1 MISKRINN
9 IVYALI
15 LVFFTACTSDDSVE
29 TNNAID
35 AHVLVFNSMPFNATL
50 KIKSTSF
57 LTVSIDVYNEDSSE
71 LIWTYSNVE
80 INDEPKNIVIGNLRE
95 LKSYH
100 YKIRH
105 DQEVLFKGNFTMLES
120 PGWIADSSSFNV
132 SGELILDGK
141 SMLFNKMSMPS
152 GVFVVDENGKT
163 LWARSSDNFIK
174 MVKLTHRETILTL
187 EDNTGNQLGSG
198 NIILET
204 TFSGDTLT
212 YLKQG
217 VNDFKHMAHHD
228 VLLNN
233 QGNFAY
239 INDIPK
245 DNNYVVDGVSVLN
258 PNGQKI
264 WEWETTPYISIPTLN
279 NNEFVQ
285 PWGNSLTIDESDDNY
300 IVSFR
305 NLNQIW
311 KVHSLTG
318 DVIWSIG
325 KEGTILLEGND
336 AFMFQ
341 HHAQMV
347 SDNKLLLFDNG
358 SLEDRSYSR
367 IVVYTID
374 FDNNEA
380 SLTTNI
386 KLSNTLFSPFMGAV
400 QLLPNG
406 FLVTSSMTGK
416 IARLNN
422 NGEVL
427 GQLDFSDRI
436 FRASIIENYFE

>member
-1 MISKRINN
+1 MIGKKINN
-9 IVYALI
+9 IAYALI

-29 TNNAID
+29 TNHTID

-71 LIWTYSNVE
+71 LIWTHSNVE
-80 INDEPKNIVIGNLRE
+80 INDEPKNIVIGNLRK

-105 DQEVLFKGNFTMLES
+105 LQEVLFKGDFTMLES
-120 PGWIADSSSFNV
+120 PEWITDSSSFNV

-141 SMLFNKMSMPS
+141 SMLFNKMNMPS

-174 MVKLTHRETILTL
+174 MVKLTSRETILTL
-187 EDNTGNQLGSG
+187 EDNTGNQFGSG

-217 VNDFKHMAHHD
+217 VTGFKHLAHHD
-228 VLLNN
+228 ALLNN
-233 QGNFAY
+233 QGNFTY

-245 DNNYVVDGVSVLN
+245 DNSYVVDGVSVLN

-264 WEWETTPYISIPTLN
+264 WEWEITPYISIPTSN
-279 NNEFVQ
+279 NHEFVQ

-305 NLNQIW
+305 NLNQVW
-311 KVHSLTG
+311 KVNSLTG

-325 KEGTILLEGND
+325 KEGTIPLEGND

-358 SLEDRSYSR
+358 SLEDRPYSR
-367 IVVYTID
+367 VVVYTID
-374 FDNNEA
+374 FNNKEA

-386 KLSNTLFSPFMGAV
+386 KLPDTLFSPFMGAV

-406 FLVTSSMTGK
+406 FLVTSSMPGK
-416 IARLNN
+416 IARLNI

-427 GQLDFSDRI
+427 GQLDFGDRI
-436 FRASIIENYFE
+436 FRASIIENYFK